1 MASVLSAL
9 PAVLER
15 HELKYLVPYSQVE
28 AISDFISPYCS
39 LDYYSDKAEN
49 HFYTVNSL
57 YFDTPTFQF
66 LQQRMYGR
74 DMRFNMRA
82 RAYADG
88 DKPPYFL
95 EIKHKTG
102 PIVKKYRATANDE
115 EWPRILADPN
125 YRVSG
130 DDEPKEKRNKE
141 LFLRLAMSYSIEP
154 KILTQYRRR
163 AFFSTVDEY
172 ARVTMDISMKYRLE
186 DRLILTPNN
195 DMNSYDNQ
203 NIYTGN
209 TFHTGESVILELKCN
224 IGQVPMWMLDIIQRF
239 NLKQIGFS
247 KYMNSTM
254 VAREENG
261 YSYMTGDRVGML

>member
-1 MASVLSAL
+1 MAVLSAL

-28 AISDFISPYCS
+28 AISDFIAPYCS
-39 LDYYSDKAEN
+39 LDYYSDQAKGN
-49 HFYTVNSL
+49 FYTVNSL
-57 YFDTPTFQF
+57 YFDTPNFQF

-82 RAYADG
+82 RAYAEG

-102 PIVKKYRATANDE
+102 PIVKKYRATATPE
-115 EWPRILADPN
+115 EWPAILTNPAFS
-125 YRVSG
+125 VT
-130 DDEPKEKRNKE
+130 DEDKKDFRNKE
-141 LFLRLAMSYSIEP
+141 IFQRLAISYRIEP

-163 AFFSTVDEY
+163 AFFSTVDDY

-186 DRLILTPNN
+186 DRYTLRPLD

-224 IGQVPMWMLDIIQRF
+224 IGQVPMWMLDVIRYF

-247 KYMNSTM
+247 KYMNSTL
-254 VAREENG
+254 VAHEENG
-261 YSYMTGDRVGML
+261 YDYMTGDRIGLI